1 MNADTSAKST
11 GTEINAD
18 AVFKVFSQSNV
29 VIILWFLAIYFVV
42 YLLLGIFRGKT
53 DANSSVSRW
62 VDIVALGAMF
72 VYFVSTYFSKNEAEK
87 KETLSDLYNSIK
99 TYMDSPLSLIS
110 IGFFILTLYI
120 VIYILAIPMDSNKPI
135 IISLVENG
143 AWLFFVVVLIATVLN
158 FTTNVSLT
166 ELMDKASD
174 YLGTRADEVST
185 INATVNVSGK
195 VKGNGNGNS
204 KSSSSSSTLEQNEV
218 FNIGN
223 NMYTYDDAQSVC
235 VSMGARLATYDEVE
249 TAYNNGAE
257 WCNYGWSEGQAAYFP
272 TQKSTWAKLQKSPKI
287 KNSCGRPGV
296 NGGYIDNPDARFGVN
311 CYGKKPKP
319 KPSDLKE
326 LGSSKNLPKSPE
338 DVILDKKV
346 AFWKANADKLFQ
358 INSYNN
364 DKWSAY

>member
-1 MNADTSAKST
+1 MNADAGDTST
-11 GTEINAD
+11 GTEINAE
-18 AVFKVFSQSNV
+18 AVFQVFSQSNV
-29 VIILWFLAIYFVV
+29 VIILWFLAIYFIV
-42 YLLLGIFRGKT
+42 YFLLSIFRGKS
-53 DANSSVSRW
+53 DANSSTSRW
-62 VDIVALGAMF
+62 VDIAALGALF
-72 VYFVSTYFSKNEAEK
+72 VYFVSTYFSKSADEK
-87 KETLSDLYNSIK
+87 KQVLSDLYKDLK
-99 TYMDSPLSLIS
+99 TYMNNPYALLS

-143 AWLFFVVVLIATVLN
+143 AWFFFVIVLIATFLKFTGN
-158 FTTNVSLT
+158 FSLT
-166 ELMDKASD
+166 DLMDDATKRLEQKANEAS
-174 YLGTRADEVST
+174 A
-185 INATVNVSGK
+185 INGK
-195 VKGNGNGNS
+195 VDVSDKNKSNGNA
-204 KSSSSSSTLEQNEV
+204 KSSSASSGTVEQNEV
-218 FNIGN
+218 FNVGN

-235 VSMGARLATYDEVE
+235 ASMGARLATYDEVE

-296 NGGYIDNPDARFGVN
+296 NGGYIDNPDSRFGVN

-319 KPSDLKE
+319 KPSDLAG
-326 LGSSKNLPKSPE
+326 LGAGKNLPKSPE
-338 DVILDKKV
+338 DAILDKKI

-358 INSYNN
+358 INGYNN